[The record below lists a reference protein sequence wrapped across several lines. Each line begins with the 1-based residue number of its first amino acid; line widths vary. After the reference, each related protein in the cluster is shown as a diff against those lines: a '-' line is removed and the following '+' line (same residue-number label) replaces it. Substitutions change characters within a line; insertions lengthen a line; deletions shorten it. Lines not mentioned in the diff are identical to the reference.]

1 MLSSVEFDDLFCWR
15 CIKISD
21 VVADGFLPIELPGK
35 NLFFAASGTI
45 GVARRRLDLSARSEL
60 WS

>member
-1 MLSSVEFDDLFCWR
+1 MLSSVEFDDPFCCR
-15 CIKISD
+15 CINISD
-21 VVADGFLPIELPGK
+21 VVADGFLPRIARQE
-35 NLFFAASGTI
+35 FVFAASGTI